1 MRSDRRGFFKN
12 VAGMATA
19 VAGAHALR
27 TGTGSGSAAYAAAPP
42 STAGRFVL
50 DLGGEMA
57 GHLIT
62 AEGGHASAE
71 VITQAPG
78 QSCLPQ
84 KNIGPARYGDIT
96 LSVATGMSAE
106 FYEWM
111 QAVIECQPVDKDG
124 AIITTDFNYKEVGRQ
139 EFVNALITEI
149 GFPSLDASSKDPA
162 AIKVSFSPELT
173 RRRPGKGNTIKP
185 CTGRG
190 QRKWLASDFRLNIDG
205 LDCTKVQ
212 QIGAL
217 VIKQPVTAER
227 IPGRIEY
234 PNLTVTL
241 PESAAQSFFDWH
253 EDFVI
258 DGNSGSANE
267 KKGQLE
273 FLAPNRAQALF
284 TIDFRG
290 LGIFSLVLD
299 KLEAGADPIRRVT
312 AEMYCEEMTFNF
324 ATSAVGC

>member
-1 MRSDRRGFFKN
+1 
-12 VAGMATA
+12 MATA
-19 VAGAHALR
+19 VAAAEGLR
-27 TGTGSGSAAYAAAPP
+27 TAIGSGPATQAAAPP

-50 DLGGEMA
+50 DLEGEMA
-57 GHLIT
+57 GHLAS

-96 LSVATGMSAE
+96 LAVAAGMSAE
-106 FYEWM
+106 FYEWL
-111 QAVIECQPVDKDG
+111 QAVCACEPQRKNG
-124 AIITTDFNYKEVGRQ
+124 AILATDFNYKEIGRQ

-162 AIKVSFSPELT
+162 AITVSFSPELT

-205 LDCTKVQ
+205 LDCTKVNK
-212 QIGAL
+212 IAPV
-217 VIKQPVTAER
+217 VIKQAVIDDR
-227 IPGRIEY
+227 LIPGKLEM
-234 PNLTVTL
+234 PNLTVRL
-241 PESAAQSFFDWH
+241 PESAAQSFFEWH

-273 FLAPNRAQALF
+273 FLAPNLAQALF

-290 LGIFSLVLD
+290 LGIFSLVPD